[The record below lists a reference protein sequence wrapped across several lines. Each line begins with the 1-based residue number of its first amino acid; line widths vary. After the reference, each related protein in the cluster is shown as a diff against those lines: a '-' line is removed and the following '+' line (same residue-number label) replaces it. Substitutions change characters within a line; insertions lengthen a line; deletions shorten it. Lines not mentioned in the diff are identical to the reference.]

1 MSALRPYQERAVAE
15 VQRAF
20 RDGSRAVCLQL
31 PTGAGK
37 THLAALGIIA
47 PTVARGRRV
56 IFLADLEE
64 IILDTVRRLRGLG
77 IPCAPILAGKA
88 EDPTAP
94 VQVASQQTL
103 TSWLSRS
110 SHDIPPA
117 DRVILD
123 ECHGAAARTTRELL
137 RALRERGALLTGL
150 TATPAR
156 GDGLPLSEFDRL
168 VCGPQPRELVAAGA
182 LVPCEVLSPP
192 APQDGL
198 AMDPREVITGE
209 IGRGRR
215 GVLFVPTAEAASEI
229 AADLT
234 AAGHPTEA
242 VLGTTPREVRRG
254 VRERLASGETRHVVT
269 CQALVKGFDAPQL
282 DLVVLSTVGTIT
294 GYLQSIGRALRPC
307 PETGKRDA
315 LVVDLRGAVYAH
327 GLPLADRTWS
337 LDGAQG
343 IVSGSTTEGLRRC
356 AACHAVF
363 APQTVCPRCGAR
375 RVIDTRPLRIQRAE
389 LWAAS
394 SMSERDRAERYITA
408 TVRAM
413 RARGMRPDTAAIVA
427 RKKAPAWVRDALGG
441 GV

>member
-1 MSALRPYQERAVAE
+1 MSALRPYQVAAVQQ
-15 VQRAF
+15 VQQAF
-20 RDGSRAVCLQL
+20 RSGAKAVCLQL

-37 THLAALGIIA
+37 THLSALGIIA

-64 IILDTVRRLRGLG
+64 IILDTVGRLRGLG
-77 IPCAPILAGKA
+77 IPCAPILAGRA

-94 VQVASQQTL
+94 VQVASQDTL
-103 TSWLSRS
+103 TSWLSRGVE
-110 SHDIPPA
+110 IPPA

-123 ECHGAAARTTRELL
+123 ECHGSSARTTRELL
-137 RALRERGALLTGL
+137 AVLRGRGALLTGL

-168 VCGPQPRELVAAGA
+168 VCGPQPRELVGAGA

-192 APQDGL
+192 ALQDGL
-198 AMDPREVITGE
+198 AMDPREVVMGE

-215 GVLFVPTAEAASEI
+215 GVLFVPTSEAAVEI
-229 AADLT
+229 AQDLT

-254 VRERLASGETRHVVT
+254 VRDRLASGETRHVTT

-282 DLVVLSTVGTIT
+282 DLVVLSTVGTVT
-294 GYLQSIGRALRPC
+294 TYLQSIGRALRPC
-307 PETGKRDA
+307 PSTGKRDA

-327 GLPLADRTWS
+327 GLPLADRSWS

-343 IVSGSTTEGLRRC
+343 IASGSTTEGLRRC

-363 APQTVCPRCGAR
+363 VPQAACPRCGAR
-375 RVIDTRPLRIQRAE
+375 RVIDCRPLRIQRAE

-394 SMSERDRAERYITA
+394 SMSDRERAERYLMA
-408 TVRAM
+408 TVRVM
-413 RARGMRPDTAAIVA
+413 RARGMRPDRAAIVA
-427 RKKAPAWVRDALGG
+427 RKKAPAWVREVLGG
-441 GV
+441 